1 LKIDIETDSLGIP
14 KKGTYKFETAK
25 CGGDLSFLERNLET
39 GAITLQQSLRYG
51 KCKPNCRIILDRH
64 LKTYK
69 EQCDGDITGGGAL
82 TNESVFRDEPTVYP
96 YTTREIAEYCVLRGA
111 FGLESRQAS
120 CSNTIVM
127 RNQSRIVVCRK
138 GPADES
144 MTQCMHGGQDFA
156 KSLSTFRQ
164 FHTLRLALT
173 NEELALFIQQN
184 GETDQNGYVRAA
196 RQRLA
201 ESCSSN
207 ERCIEESLRAARV
220 SILRQKIYIS
230 GSETDLSC
238 IDSLPR
244 PPEASEAN
252 FYGSCKGTAP
262 NSGIL
267 VWSTNG
273 TPFDLRC
280 ISDGTLQDQNAPN
293 GFVTCEPF
301 WKYVPGYCSNG
312 EYKGQCENGVA
323 NGVGVK
329 HDVTYSRLEVSGAL
343 GMFAGMARPQE
354 AHEIARGMFKNGK
367 LDGFGN
373 YFSISGCGMAGCSGN
388 RTNQTGWFETGQLR
402 FECATVQ
409 TCAAKVSGAAF
420 TTRLKPREDAA
431 TALARARITTAS
443 SFDEA
448 IGRFERSGHIDDL
461 KAARTLAR
469 TPVQQAVL
477 EFNILRTAGYEKG
490 LVVTAKLIQGD
501 RSMTIEDS
509 QRLLGFYR
517 SVDSG
522 LPLRLQWQIAPNP
535 GVAPLRLGSY
545 RVKLRI
551 GVVIKSTTRSCMG
564 NACSNRDDVQTL
576 AQSVETVLT
585 PVKAYRAAGE
595 VILMAP
601 GAGTSVL
608 LGVASVKD
616 VNSTEPLLAI
626 ESVELAQ

>member
-1 LKIDIETDSLGIP
+1 
-14 KKGTYKFETAK
+14 
-25 CGGDLSFLERNLET
+25 
-39 GAITLQQSLRYG
+39 
-51 KCKPNCRIILDRH
+51 
-64 LKTYK
+64 
-69 EQCDGDITGGGAL
+69 
-82 TNESVFRDEPTVYP
+82 
-96 YTTREIAEYCVLRGA
+96 
-111 FGLESRQAS
+111 
-120 CSNTIVM
+120 
-127 RNQSRIVVCRK
+127 
-138 GPADES
+138 
-144 MTQCMHGGQDFA
+144 
-156 KSLSTFRQ
+156 
-164 FHTLRLALT
+164 
-173 NEELALFIQQN
+173 
-184 GETDQNGYVRAA
+184 
-196 RQRLA
+196 
-201 ESCSSN
+201 
-207 ERCIEESLRAARV
+207 
-220 SILRQKIYIS
+220 
-230 GSETDLSC
+230 
-238 IDSLPR
+238 
-244 PPEASEAN
+244 
-252 FYGSCKGTAP
+252 
-262 NSGIL
+262 
-267 VWSTNG
+267 
-273 TPFDLRC
+273 
-280 ISDGTLQDQNAPN
+280 
-293 GFVTCEPF
+293 
-301 WKYVPGYCSNG
+301 
-312 EYKGQCENGVA
+312 
-323 NGVGVK
+323 
-329 HDVTYSRLEVSGAL
+329 
-343 GMFAGMARPQE
+343 MFAGMARPQE